1 MLGKLLLLAGIA
13 WLIILMLRSSRTPVA
28 PPQKDADDMVQCKH
42 CGVHLPKSE
51 CVTGNGQTYCSPS
64 HRDADR

>member
-1 MLGKLLLLAGIA
+1 MLGKLLLLAGVA
-13 WLIILMLRSSRTPVA
+13 GLIILLLRSSRNPA
-28 PPQKDADDMVQCKH
+28 EPQQKDPDDMVQCKH

-51 CVTGNGQTYCSPS
+51 CVTRDGQSYCSTS